1 MRDAF
6 EAWKLG
12 TPAVALIHEP
22 FTTLA
27 KAQCQ
32 SLGVKDP
39 TILVYKQDRPAHES
53 DQDSRDKARD
63 VATEIVRLL
72 SAKGPTGRQS

>member
-22 FTTLA
+22 FASLA
-27 KAQCQ
+27 RAQCQ
-32 SLGVKDP
+32 SLGVRDP
-39 TILVYKQDRPAHES
+39 TLLVYKQDRPAHES
-53 DQDSRDKARD
+53 DQVSSDKAAE

-72 SAKGPTGRQS
+72 SATKG

>member
-53 DQDSRDKARD
+53 NQDCRDKARD

-72 SAKGPTGRQS
+72 SAKGSTGRQS

>member
-39 TILVYKQDRPAHES
+39 TIRIYKQDRPAHES
-53 DQDSRDKARD
+53 DQESADKARH
-63 VATEIVRLL
+63 VAAEIVRLL
-72 SAKGPTGRQS
+72 SVKGPSGQPS